1 MDSGLNRVKD
11 GDKMYHIAVCDDNQE
26 EAHLIGRMTQE
37 IMAQREIEAQVDLFF
52 DPESLLDKLQQTQIQ
67 YDLFLLDILMEERNG
82 IQLAQALRQRGYRGK
97 LIYITVSRDY
107 AIDGYK
113 VKADDYLL
121 KPVEKDTLDQAI
133 GRVLPRLET
142 VLLETTGGMKILQLQ
157 QILYAES
164 TGHYVLIQ
172 LGDKGEP
179 LRLRAT
185 LLQVQQKLGAEKF
198 VRCHKGYLV
207 NLAQVREVRVSTS
220 QILLHGGDA
229 IPLGRQYRYEVQK
242 AVVQYV
248 EQAISSY

>member
-1 MDSGLNRVKD
+1 
-11 GDKMYHIAVCDDNQE
+11 MYHIAVCDDNQE

-82 IQLAQALRQRGYRGK
+82 IQLAQALRQRGCQGK

-142 VLLETTGGMKILQLQ
+142 VLLETTGDMKILQLQ
-157 QILYAES
+157 QILYVES
-164 TGHYVLIQ
+164 TGHYVLIR
-172 LGDKGEP
+172 LGTRGNPCVCGPHCFRSSKSWGRKNLSGVTKG
-179 LRLRAT
+179 
-185 LLQVQQKLGAEKF
+185 
-198 VRCHKGYLV
+198 
-207 NLAQVREVRVSTS
+207 
-220 QILLHGGDA
+220 IW
-229 IPLGRQYRYEVQK
+229 
-242 AVVQYV
+242 
-248 EQAISSY
+248 

>member
-1 MDSGLNRVKD
+1 
-11 GDKMYHIAVCDDNQE
+11 MYHIAVCDDNQE
-26 EAHLIGRMTQE
+26 EAHLISRMARE

-52 DPESLLDKLQQTQIQ
+52 DPESLLDKLQQVQNQ

>member
-1 MDSGLNRVKD
+1 
-11 GDKMYHIAVCDDNQE
+11 MYHIAVCDDNQE
-26 EAHLIGRMTQE
+26 EAHLISRMARE
-37 IMAQREIEAQVDLFF
+37 IMAQREIEARVDLFF
-52 DPESLLDKLQQTQIQ
+52 DPESLLDKLQQVQNQ

-142 VLLETTGGMKILQLQ
+142 VLLETTGGMKILRLQ

-164 TGHYVLIQ
+164 VGHYVLIQ
-172 LGDKGEP
+172 LADKEES

-229 IPLGRQYRYEVQK
+229 IPRGRQYRYEVQK

>member
-1 MDSGLNRVKD
+1 
-11 GDKMYHIAVCDDNQE
+11 MYHIAVCDDNQE
-26 EAHLIGRMTQE
+26 EAHLISRMARE

-121 KPVEKDTLDQAI
+121 KPVEKDTLNQAI

-172 LGDKGEP
+172 LGGKGEP
-179 LRLRAT
+179 LCLRAT

-207 NLAQVREVRVSTS
+207 NLAQVQEVRVSTS

>member
-1 MDSGLNRVKD
+1 
-11 GDKMYHIAVCDDNQE
+11 MYHIAVCDDNQE
-26 EAHLIGRMTQE
+26 EAHLISRMARE

-52 DPESLLDKLQQTQIQ
+52 DPESLLDKLQQVQNQ

-133 GRVLPRLET
+133 GGVLPRLET
-142 VLLETTGGMKILQLQ
+142 VLLETTGGMKILRLQ
-157 QILYAES
+157 KILYAES
-164 TGHYVLIQ
+164 VGHYVLIQ
-172 LGDKGEP
+172 LADKEES

-207 NLAQVREVRVSTS
+207 NLGQVLSLIHIFCPDPAE
-220 QILLHGGDA
+220 LL
-229 IPLGRQYRYEVQK
+229 
-242 AVVQYV
+242 
-248 EQAISSY
+248 

>member
-1 MDSGLNRVKD
+1 
-11 GDKMYHIAVCDDNQE
+11 MYHIAVCDDNQE

-82 IQLAQALRQRGYRGK
+82 IQLAQALRQRGYQGK

-133 GRVLPRLET
+133 GRVLGGRDH
-142 VLLETTGGMKILQLQ
+142 TTI
-157 QILYAES
+157 I
-164 TGHYVLIQ
+164 H
-172 LGDKGEP
+172 
-179 LRLRAT
+179 
-185 LLQVQQKLGAEKF
+185 GAEKIAGDMA
-198 VRCHKGYLV
+198 KDE
-207 NLAQVREVRVSTS
+207 NLRSTIE
-220 QILLHGGDA
+220 ILKKK
-229 IPLGRQYRYEVQK
+229 INPQ
-242 AVVQYV
+242 
-248 EQAISSY
+248 

>member
-1 MDSGLNRVKD
+1 
-11 GDKMYHIAVCDDNQE
+11 MYHIAVCDDNQE

-121 KPVEKDTLDQAI
+121 KPVEKDMLDQAI

-142 VLLETTGGMKILQLQ
+142 VLLETTGGMKILRLQ

-164 TGHYVLIQ
+164 VGHYVLIQ

-229 IPLGRQYRYEVQK
+229 IPLGRQYRYKVQK

>member
-1 MDSGLNRVKD
+1 
-11 GDKMYHIAVCDDNQE
+11 MYHIAVCDDNQE

-164 TGHYVLIQ
+164 VGHYVLIQ

-207 NLAQVREVRVSTS
+207 NLAQVQEVRVSTS

>member
-1 MDSGLNRVKD
+1 
-11 GDKMYHIAVCDDNQE
+11 MYHIAVCDDNQE
-26 EAHLIGRMTQE
+26 EAHLISRMARE
-37 IMAQREIEAQVDLFF
+37 IMAQREIEAQLDLFF
-52 DPESLLDKLQQTQIQ
+52 DPESLLDKLQQVQNQ

-121 KPVEKDTLDQAI
+121 KPVEKDMLDQAI

-142 VLLETTGGMKILQLQ
+142 VLLETTGGMKILRLQ

-164 TGHYVLIQ
+164 VGHYVLIQ

>member
-1 MDSGLNRVKD
+1 
-11 GDKMYHIAVCDDNQE
+11 MYHIAVCDDNQE
-26 EAHLIGRMTQE
+26 EAHLISRMARE

-52 DPESLLDKLQQTQIQ
+52 DPESLLDKLQQMQIQ

-121 KPVEKDTLDQAI
+121 KPVEKDTLNQAI

-179 LRLRAT
+179 LCLRAT

-207 NLAQVREVRVSTS
+207 NLAQVQEVRVSTS

>member
-1 MDSGLNRVKD
+1 
-11 GDKMYHIAVCDDNQE
+11 MYHIAVCDDNQE

-121 KPVEKDTLDQAI
+121 KPVEKDMLDQAI

-142 VLLETTGGMKILQLQ
+142 VLLETTGGIKSFGSSRSFMPSLWGIMCSSSWGTRENPCVCGPHCFRSSKSWGRKNL
-157 QILYAES
+157 S
-164 TGHYVLIQ
+164 GVT
-172 LGDKGEP
+172 KG
-179 LRLRAT
+179 
-185 LLQVQQKLGAEKF
+185 
-198 VRCHKGYLV
+198 
-207 NLAQVREVRVSTS
+207 
-220 QILLHGGDA
+220 IW
-229 IPLGRQYRYEVQK
+229 
-242 AVVQYV
+242 
-248 EQAISSY
+248 

>member
-1 MDSGLNRVKD
+1 
-11 GDKMYHIAVCDDNQE
+11 MYHIAVCDDNQE

-82 IQLAQALRQRGYRGK
+82 IQLAQAFRQRGYRGK
-97 LIYITVSRDY
+97 LIYITASRDC

-142 VLLETTGGMKILQLQ
+142 VLLETTGDMKILQLQ
-157 QILYAES
+157 QILYVES
-164 TGHYVLIQ
+164 TGHYVLIR
-172 LGDKGEP
+172 LGDKGTLVFAGHIASGPAKAGGGKICPVSQRVSGEP
-179 LRLRAT
+179 GP
-185 LLQVQQKLGAEKF
+185 GAGSAGEHQPDPAPWG
-198 VRCHKGYLV
+198 RCHPTG
-207 NLAQVREVRVSTS
+207 A
-220 QILLHGGDA
+220 
-229 IPLGRQYRYEVQK
+229 
-242 AVVQYV
+242 
-248 EQAISSY
+248 AISL

>member
-1 MDSGLNRVKD
+1 
-11 GDKMYHIAVCDDNQE
+11 MYHIAVCDDNQE
-26 EAHLIGRMTQE
+26 EAHLISRMARE
-37 IMAQREIEAQVDLFF
+37 IMAQREIEARVDLFF
-52 DPESLLDKLQQTQIQ
+52 DPESLLDKLQQVQNQ

-142 VLLETTGGMKILQLQ
+142 VLLETTGGMKILRLQ
-157 QILYAES
+157 QILYAEAV
-164 TGHYVLIQ
+164 GHYVLIQ
-172 LGDKGEP
+172 LADKEES

-185 LLQVQQKLGAEKF
+185 LLQIQQKLGAEKF

-207 NLAQVREVRVSTS
+207 NLGQVREVRVSTS
-220 QILLHGGDA
+220 QILLHSGDT
-229 IPLGRQYRYEVQK
+229 IPLGQQYRYKVQK

>member
-1 MDSGLNRVKD
+1 
-11 GDKMYHIAVCDDNQE
+11 MYHIAVCDDNQE

-121 KPVEKDTLDQAI
+121 KPVEKDILDQAI

-207 NLAQVREVRVSTS
+207 NLAQVQEVRVSTS

>member
-1 MDSGLNRVKD
+1 
-11 GDKMYHIAVCDDNQE
+11 MYHIAVCDDNQE
-26 EAHLIGRMTQE
+26 EAHLISRMARE

-52 DPESLLDKLQQTQIQ
+52 DPESLLDKLQQVQNQ

-164 TGHYVLIQ
+164 VGHYVLIQ

>member
-1 MDSGLNRVKD
+1 
-11 GDKMYHIAVCDDNQE
+11 MYHIAVCDDNQE

-121 KPVEKDTLDQAI
+121 KPVEKDMLDQAI

-142 VLLETTGGMKILQLQ
+142 VLLETTGGMKILRLQ

-164 TGHYVLIQ
+164 VGHYVLIQ

-207 NLAQVREVRVSTS
+207 NLAQVQEVRVSTS

>member
-1 MDSGLNRVKD
+1 
-11 GDKMYHIAVCDDNQE
+11 MYHIAVCDDNQE

-52 DPESLLDKLQQTQIQ
+52 DPESLLDKLQQTQNQ
-67 YDLFLLDILMEERNG
+67 YDLFLLDIMMEERNG

-107 AIDGYK
+107 AIYGYK

-164 TGHYVLIQ
+164 TGLYVLIQ

-179 LRLRAT
+179 LCLRAT

-207 NLAQVREVRVSTS
+207 NLAQVQEVRVSTS

>member
-1 MDSGLNRVKD
+1 
-11 GDKMYHIAVCDDNQE
+11 MYHIAVCDDNQE
-26 EAHLIGRMTQE
+26 EAHLISRMARE
-37 IMAQREIEAQVDLFF
+37 IMAQREIEARVDLFF
-52 DPESLLDKLQQTQIQ
+52 DPESLLDKLQQVQNQ

-142 VLLETTGGMKILQLQ
+142 VLLETTGGMKILRLQ

-164 TGHYVLIQ
+164 VGHYVLIQ
-172 LGDKGEP
+172 LADKEES
-179 LRLRAT
+179 LHLRAT

-207 NLAQVREVRVSTS
+207 NLGQVREVRVSTS
-220 QILLHGGDA
+220 QILLHSGDT

>member
-1 MDSGLNRVKD
+1 M
-11 GDKMYHIAVCDDNQE
+11 
-26 EAHLIGRMTQE
+26 
-37 IMAQREIEAQVDLFF
+37 
-52 DPESLLDKLQQTQIQ
+52 DKLQQVQNQ

-142 VLLETTGGMKILQLQ
+142 VLLETTGGMKILRLQ

-164 TGHYVLIQ
+164 VGHYVLIR
-172 LGDKGEP
+172 LADKEEP

-207 NLAQVREVRVSTS
+207 NLSQVREVRVSTS

-229 IPLGRQYRYEVQK
+229 IPLGRQYRYEVQR

-248 EQAISSY
+248 EQAISSF